1 MALGVYGKHPAKGD
15 FVEYGLPPDLRAALE
30 SWLDQVLAEARETL
44 GPAWEQ
50 VWATAPQLRF
60 WLGEAIW
67 GQPVAGVLAPSR
79 DRVGRRFPLVM
90 VATGADAPPPPVTGG
105 QAWHAAL
112 SAHVGACLAQTVLDQ
127 PAELVTEAPWPEAA
141 EGITTAL
148 PPEFWAVR
156 PGAESGALWE
166 DVALADHRRA
176 AAGRSYW
183 WAEGAVAFAAAPL
196 AEAFA
201 EPEPEPAPEP
211 EAAAEPEEI
220 SEAEAETAPA
230 ETDAPA
236 DRGDE
241 APAAPSDEDVWAVAG
256 LPEDEGSPFDPA
268 PGGGLSLFAAPE
280 AGDLAVAAP
289 APAPVSAPLAAV
301 AAAPP
306 RPAQVWAGQGL
317 PPGAVLA
324 WFFKGH
330 AGNG

>member
-1 MALGVYGKHPAKGD
+1 MRGD
-15 FVEYGLPPDLRAALE
+15 DRLRH
-30 SWLDQVLAEARETL
+30 WR
-44 GPAWEQ
+44 
-50 VWATAPQLRF
+50 
-60 WLGEAIW
+60 
-67 GQPVAGVLAPSR
+67 
-79 DRVGRRFPLVM
+79 
-90 VATGADAPPPPVTGG
+90 
-105 QAWHAAL
+105 
-112 SAHVGACLAQTVLDQ
+112 
-127 PAELVTEAPWPEAA
+127 
-141 EGITTAL
+141 
-148 PPEFWAVR
+148 
-156 PGAESGALWE
+156 
-166 DVALADHRRA
+166 RRA

-183 WAEGAVAFAAAPL
+183 WAEGAAAFAAAPL
-196 AEAFA
+196 ADAFA

-211 EAAAEPEEI
+211 EVVVPEETT
-220 SEAEAETAPA
+220 EAEAPPPAPD
-230 ETDAPA
+230 TPA
-236 DRGDE
+236 DRVDE
-241 APAAPSDEDVWAVAG
+241 APAPPSDEDVWAVAG